1 MDKEHTI
8 KQAKFIKLLLE
19 NLGTKGSSKSLGEI
33 ILEAGY
39 SEAMAKNPYQILE
52 SKTIQKGL
60 KPFIDKLD
68 ERRKSALNHI
78 TDKKL
83 KASAGRDLA
92 YIMDTLTKNHQLI
105 GGGATERIGITKE
118 DKEAIDRAFKG
129 F

>member
-1 MDKEHTI
+1 MEGNTI
-8 KQAKFIKLLLE
+8 RQTKFIKLLLE
-19 NLGTKGSSKSLGEI
+19 SLGSKDNKKTLGDI

-39 SEAMAKNPYQILE
+39 SATMAKNPYQILE
-52 SKTIQKGL
+52 SKTIKEGL

-92 YIMDTLTKNHQLI
+92 YITDVLTKNHQLI
-105 GGGATERIGITKE
+105 GGNATERVAISPE
-118 DKEAIDRAFKG
+118 DKKQIDDAFEG
-129 F
+129 V